1 MSQQLRYA
9 LAGLI
14 LAVGAPLGLLGV
26 LLAEAPAA
34 ASLARVEALLRSSP
48 AVWVYVWGATSAVM
62 CAAGAW
68 PGTQQDRWRALSTR
82 DALTGLPNR
91 RAFDDAL
98 EGALD
103 AVRRQGT
110 RYALLAIDVDH
121 LKQINDAGG
130 HAAGDAAIRAV
141 AEVMRREC
149 RASDLPARV
158 GGDELMILA
167 AGVEAAGGVALAERV
182 RERLRASG
190 GPKLSVGVTT
200 LQVDDDARSA
210 SRRADALLYAAKAQ
224 GRDRVVQAGG
234 SAP

>member
-1 MSQQLRYA
+1 
-9 LAGLI
+9 
-14 LAVGAPLGLLGV
+14 LAVGAPLGLMGV

-34 ASLARVEALLRSSP
+34 VSLARVAALLRSSP
-48 AVWVYVWGATSAVM
+48 AVWIYVWGATSAVM

-68 PGTQQDRWRALSTR
+68 AGSQEDRWRALSTR
-82 DALTGLPNR
+82 DALTGLANR

-103 AVRRQGT
+103 AARRQGT
-110 RYALLAIDVDH
+110 SYALLAIDVDH

-167 AGVEAAGGVALAERV
+167 AGVEAAGGVALAERL
-182 RERLRASG
+182 RARLRELG
-190 GPKLSVGVTT
+190 GPTISVGVTT
-200 LQVDDDARSA
+200 LDATDDARGV
-210 SRRADALLYAAKAQ
+210 SRRADEALYAAKAQ
-224 GRDRVVQAGG
+224 GRDRVVG
-234 SAP
+234 

>member
-1 MSQQLRYA
+1 MSQRRRYA
-9 LAGLI
+9 LLGLF
-14 LAVGAPLGLLGV
+14 LALGAPLGLMVV

-34 ASLARVEALLRSSP
+34 VSLARVEVLLRSSP
-48 AVWVYVWGATSAVM
+48 AVWIYVWGATSAVM

-68 PGTQQDRWRALSTR
+68 AGGQEDRWRALSTR

-103 AVRRQGT
+103 AVRRQGA

-121 LKQINDAGG
+121 LKQINDSGG

-141 AEVMRREC
+141 AEVLRQEC

-158 GGDELMILA
+158 GGDELVVLA

-182 RERLRASG
+182 RARLRGSG

-200 LQVDDDARSA
+200 LAEDDDARTA
-210 SRRADALLYAAKAQ
+210 SRRADAALYAAKAQ
-224 GRDRVVQAGG
+224 GRDRVVQSG
-234 SAP
+234 

>member
-1 MSQQLRYA
+1 MSQRRRYA
-9 LAGLI
+9 VLGLLLAL
-14 LAVGAPLGLLGV
+14 GAPLGLMVV

-34 ASLARVEALLRSSP
+34 ASLARVEALVRSSP
-48 AVWVYVWGATSAVM
+48 AVWIYVWGATSAVM

-68 PGTQQDRWRALSTR
+68 AGAQEDRWRALSTR

-103 AVRRQGT
+103 AVRRQGAA
-110 RYALLAIDVDH
+110 YALLAIDVDH

-141 AEVMRREC
+141 ADVMRREC
-149 RASDLPARV
+149 RASDVPARV
-158 GGDELMILA
+158 GGDELMVLA
-167 AGVEAAGGVALAERV
+167 GGVEAAGGVALAERL
-182 RERLRASG
+182 RLRLREIG

-200 LQVDDDARSA
+200 LGAQDDARSV
-210 SRRADALLYAAKAQ
+210 SRRADEALYAAKAQ
-224 GRDRVVQAGG
+224 GRDRVVQAG
-234 SAP
+234 

>member
-1 MSQQLRYA
+1 MSQRRRYA
-9 LAGLI
+9 LAGLV
-14 LAVGAPLGLLGV
+14 LAVGAPLGLMVV

-48 AVWVYVWGATSAVM
+48 AVWLYVWGATSAAM

-68 PGTQQDRWRALSTR
+68 AGAQEDRWRALSTR
-82 DALTGLPNR
+82 DPLTGLPNR
-91 RAFDDAL
+91 RAFDDAM

-103 AVRRQGT
+103 AVRRQGA

-141 AEVMRREC
+141 ADVMRRER

-167 AGVEAAGGVALAERV
+167 AGVESLGGVAFA
-182 RERLRASG
+182 ERLRARLAEVG
-190 GPKLSVGVTT
+190 GPKISVGVTT
-200 LQVDDDARSA
+200 LSAEDDARSVT
-210 SRRADALLYAAKAQ
+210 RRADEALYAAKAQ
-224 GRDRVVQAGG
+224 GRDRVVG
-234 SAP
+234 

>member
-1 MSQQLRYA
+1 MSQRRRYA
-9 LAGLI
+9 VLGLLLAL
-14 LAVGAPLGLLGV
+14 GAPLGLMVV

-34 ASLARVEALLRSSP
+34 VSLARVEALVRSSP
-48 AVWVYVWGATSAVM
+48 AVWIYVWGATSAVM

-68 PGTQQDRWRALSTR
+68 AGAQEDRWRALSTR

-103 AVRRQGT
+103 AVRRQGAA
-110 RYALLAIDVDH
+110 YALLAIDVDH

-149 RASDLPARV
+149 RASGSKRRSSRTKV
-158 GGDELMILA
+158 
-167 AGVEAAGGVALAERV
+167 
-182 RERLRASG
+182 
-190 GPKLSVGVTT
+190 
-200 LQVDDDARSA
+200 RSA
-210 SRRADALLYAAKAQ
+210 VCRAASAPAPMATPNEAAAKA
-224 GRDRVVQAGG
+224 GVSFTPSPTTPTRPPA
-234 SAP
+234 A